1 MLTINPSALACA
13 ALTAAAPVG
22 ALDARPNSAILDRG
36 ILTQASEIGVTRLD
50 VARAELDIRY
60 ADGRVYRDGIPP
72 DRRGSMAALLQTSF
86 WILGGAMTAQNAV
99 CADEGR
105 NGADAL
111 NLVSRGCAGG
121 QSALCADARK
131 TLGSALA
138 ELNDCLSAAS
148 RNGDGAAG
156 SQDEAP

>member
-1 MLTINPSALACA
+1 MLTIDPRALACA
-13 ALTAAAPVG
+13 VLIVVAPIG

-50 VARAELDIRY
+50 VASAELDIRY

-72 DRRGSMAALLQTSF
+72 ERRGSMAALLQTPF
-86 WILGGAMTAQNAV
+86 WILGGTMTAQTAV

-121 QSALCADARK
+121 QSALCADAREM
-131 TLGSALA
+131 LGSALA
-138 ELNDCLSAAS
+138 ALNDCLSAAS
-148 RNGDGAAG
+148 PGDDGAAE
-156 SQDEAP
+156 SQNEAP